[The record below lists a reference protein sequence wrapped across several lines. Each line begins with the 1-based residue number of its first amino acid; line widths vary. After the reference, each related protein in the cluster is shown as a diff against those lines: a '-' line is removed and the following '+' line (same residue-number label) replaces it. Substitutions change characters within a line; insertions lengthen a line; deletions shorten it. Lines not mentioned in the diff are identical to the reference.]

1 MANEHSQAV
10 ATIEQGSLLRRRTP
24 GLGPWATVHHLLVA
38 SRVALDAG
46 EPEMAQHLVE
56 EVSARMDAYRDG
68 MESMRER
75 LRVLQDRLPSPVRA
89 VPAREVLTDREL
101 DILKLLQSS
110 LSITEIAGELYISRN
125 TVKTHAKAVYRKLGA
140 SSRTEAVKIA
150 RARLLV

>member
-1 MANEHSQAV
+1 
-10 ATIEQGSLLRRRTP
+10 
-24 GLGPWATVHHLLVA
+24 
-38 SRVALDAG
+38 
-46 EPEMAQHLVE
+46 
-56 EVSARMDAYRDG
+56 

-110 LSITEIAGELYISRN
+110 LSLTEIAGELYISRN